1 MYTQI
6 QEVWGKNIA
15 VYKQKKKNT
24 YFLYMIKK
32 IHLPGFKIIFVK
44 SSSLLQHKLNETKF

>member
-15 VYKQKKKNT
+15 VYKQKKKILISCT
-24 YFLYMIKK
+24 RLKK
-32 IHLPGFKIIFVK
+32 YTCQALK
-44 SSSLLQHKLNETKF
+44 